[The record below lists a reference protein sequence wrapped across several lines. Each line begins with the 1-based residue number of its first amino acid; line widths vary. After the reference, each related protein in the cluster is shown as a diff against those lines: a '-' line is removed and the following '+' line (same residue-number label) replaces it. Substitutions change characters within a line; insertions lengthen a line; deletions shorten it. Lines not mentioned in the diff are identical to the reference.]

1 MNQGET
7 VLLIDWIIPSA
18 RGLRVHGFT
27 RDSKYWHCC
36 RIQVCLVPGCFPI
49 IFNCFVNLYKNE
61 PVSFSIVAFP
71 SISRTATKEGTVF
84 ATHSALSP
92 NTKGRAKLLPKAS
105 ERPTRKPRRVYAD
118 CPALSLSGSKRTS
131 CLLPHVNAAIRRH
144 CWIEFVRI
152 FATSLHLLID
162 VQGCKF
168 QNVFLVQSLYRWRQ

>member
-1 MNQGET
+1 MEETRNGGNCCHMRKLLPRGGNET
-7 VLLIDWIIPSA
+7 VIWRKYEPGWNSFIAWSIIPSA

-92 NTKGRAKLLPKAS
+92 NTKARAKLLPKAS

-118 CPALSLSGSKRTS
+118 FWAQFYGS
-131 CLLPHVNAAIRRH
+131 N
-144 CWIEFVRI
+144 
-152 FATSLHLLID
+152 
-162 VQGCKF
+162 
-168 QNVFLVQSLYRWRQ
+168 Y